1 MYIYI
6 YVHKQKAYELEIYT
20 YILIYL
26 YIYIYIYIS
35 PLACSNS
42 DFRTSNCF
50 CKASSKFEPGVAAPG
65 QQASVFHRDCQ
76 RISVSTNKYHQV
88 SIPWSPLGIC
98 SSTKMPW
105 RICRILVSWASFK
118 KKNKQLQYFTSPTHK
133 KNKNT
138 PENHHLAIQ
147 CLPRA
152 FTRSPTNTPPKRVSF
167 RSKMSTFRGA
177 FTAWPAF
184 HAAVPPV
191 PSRHQDAARRLTFR
205 TDQVAR
211 RRRIHGEAP
220 RLGGNPRFQT
230 PETVWGVCAWFSV
243 YLKEMAVF

>member
-1 MYIYI
+1 MILLFSGGICSFQGGYIHI
-6 YVHKQKAYELEIYT
+6 S
-20 YILIYL
+20 
-26 YIYIYIYIS
+26 IYIYIYIS
-35 PLACSNS
+35 PWPVAIQ
-42 DFRTSNCF
+42 TSELPIAFVKPLQSSSPALPLLVNRHQCF
-50 CKASSKFEPGVAAPG
+50 TRIASAYLGVLSEYVH
-65 QQASVFHRDCQ
+65 QQKCREESVESWWVEH
-76 RISVSTNKYHQV
+76 
-88 SIPWSPLGIC
+88 PL
-98 SSTKMPW
+98 
-105 RICRILVSWASFK
+105 K
-118 KKNKQLQYFTSPTHK
+118 KKQLQYFTSPTHTQK
-133 KNKNT
+133 KKKT
-138 PENHHLAIQ
+138 PQNHHLAIQ

-167 RSKMSTFRGA
+167 RSKRSGPFRNGA

-230 PETVWGVCAWFSV
+230 PETVWGVCVCVWFSV

>member
-1 MYIYI
+1 MGYVRFREGIYI
-6 YVHKQKAYELEIYT
+6 Y
-20 YILIYL
+20 L
-26 YIYIYIYIS
+26 YF

-42 DFRTSNCF
+42 DFRTSSCF
-50 CKASSKFEPGVAAPG
+50 CKASSKFEPGVAAPAAKTQG
-65 QQASVFHRDCQ
+65 APINSWLNRHQCFTGLPAHTLESKEYVHQQKCREESVE
-76 RISVSTNKYHQV
+76 
-88 SIPWSPLGIC
+88 
-98 SSTKMPW
+98 
-105 RICRILVSWASFK
+105 SWWVEHPFK
-118 KKNKQLQYFTSPTHK
+118 KNNFSILHHPHTK

-138 PENHHLAIQ
+138 PQNHHLAIQ

-230 PETVWGVCAWFSV
+230 PETVWGVCVCVCGFQCIWKKWLCFNS
-243 YLKEMAVF
+243 